1 MCCTTKPAT
10 LSTSSNCTHTQCKI
24 NMGTAKIVQRI
35 RKVGKTTN
43 LLGPRFGRKVAS
55 SYIVQSLGGQDE
67 MFPHGEICTSTG
79 SYRLKRIIGEHLPPQ
94 WQQMI
99 IVHISCRCKHGEHH
113 RRRPKAKCLHS
124 CSFICVCPI
133 ARRLCV
139 VWIIQNELH
148 KLGSLINISNRCI
161 WMQANSGK
169 PVKRIRYI

>member
-1 MCCTTKPAT
+1 MSCAQLARWQSGREKLIDFDCSSKYSTIQINFCQHFLKVLISKTSWLRLETYICCTTKPAT

-79 SYRLKRIIGEHLPPQ
+79 SYCLKRIIGEHLPPQ

-99 IVHISCRCKHGEHH
+99 IVNILCRCKHGEHH
-113 RRRPKAKCLHS
+113 GRRPKAKCLH
-124 CSFICVCPI
+124 
-133 ARRLCV
+133 
-139 VWIIQNELH
+139 
-148 KLGSLINISNRCI
+148 
-161 WMQANSGK
+161 
-169 PVKRIRYI
+169 